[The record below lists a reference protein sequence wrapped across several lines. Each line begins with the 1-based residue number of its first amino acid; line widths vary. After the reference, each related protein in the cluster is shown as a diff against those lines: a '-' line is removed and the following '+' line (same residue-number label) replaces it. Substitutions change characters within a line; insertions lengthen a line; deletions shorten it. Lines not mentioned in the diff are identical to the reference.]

1 MLKKDIN
8 NIMVCHYDNDFVR
21 VFDWIGKITLT
32 TLLETNICEEEMLE
46 TSEDI
51 ESFIHS
57 LLPTAIEF
65 TQYKCGRNRQIL
77 EEDTLTYLS
86 SYFKRM
92 RFKYNFDYE
101 TDDEYISGG
110 SELLIIDLQNKQSY
124 IR

>member
-1 MLKKDIN
+1 MLKKDIK

-21 VFDWIGKITLT
+21 VFDWIGKVTLT
-32 TLLETNICEEEMLE
+32 TLLETNICGEEMLE
-46 TSEDI
+46 TSDDI
-51 ESFIHS
+51 EAFIHS

-65 TQYKCGRNRQIL
+65 TQYKCGRNRQTL

-86 SYFKRM
+86 SYFKKM

>member
-1 MLKKDIN
+1 MLKKDIK

-32 TLLETNICEEEMLE
+32 TLLETNICGEEMLE

-51 ESFIHS
+51 EAFIHS

-65 TQYKCGRNRQIL
+65 TQYKCGYNRQTL